1 MVEVKICGVCR
12 PEDARSAADAGAAWV
27 GVILAPERTRTR
39 TIAEAAAIFAAST
52 ARRVGVFVD
61 PPIQRVIDAV
71 RDLALD
77 AVQLHGDE
85 SIDQIRRIQAAVACE
100 IWKAIR
106 VKHEAD
112 LARGVD
118 LYRGHVAAILLDGWA
133 PDAHGG
139 AGVSFDW
146 KAVAGA
152 GLAGMIAGSG
162 ALGMI
167 TGSGELGMTA
177 GSGELAH
184 APRPG
189 ARTSAEPDTPAG
201 PRLIVAGGL
210 TPDNVAAAVAV
221 LHPAVVDVSSGV
233 EVAPGRKSP
242 EKIHA
247 FVAAARGNGNSP

>member
-27 GVILAPERTRTR
+27 GVILAPDRTRTR
-39 TIAEAAAIFAAST
+39 TITEAAAIFAAST

-61 PPIQRVIDAV
+61 PPLQRVIDAV
-71 RDLALD
+71 RELALD

-85 SIDQIRRIQAAVACE
+85 SIDQVHRIRDGVACE

-106 VKHEAD
+106 VKDEAD
-112 LARGVD
+112 LTRGVG
-118 LYRGHVAAILLDGWA
+118 LYGGHVAAILLDGWS

-146 KAVAGA
+146 KAVAEA

-162 ALGMI
+162 
-167 TGSGELGMTA
+167 
-177 GSGELAH
+177 ELAH
-184 APRPG
+184 APEPAVG
-189 ARTSAEPDTPAG
+189 TSAVRDAPAVL
-201 PRLIVAGGL
+201 RLIVAGGL
-210 TPDNVAAAVAV
+210 TPGNVAEAVA
-221 LHPAVVDVSSGV
+221 LLNTAVVDVSSGV

-242 EKIHA
+242 GKIHA
-247 FVAAARGNGNSP
+247 FVAAARGNGDSS

>member
-27 GVILAPERTRTR
+27 GVILAPDRTRTR
-39 TIAEAAAIFAAST
+39 TITEAAAIFAAST

-61 PPIQRVIDAV
+61 PPFQRVIDAV

-85 SIDQIRRIQAAVACE
+85 SIDQIRRIRDGVACE

-106 VKHEAD
+106 VKHAAD
-112 LARGVD
+112 LTRGVG
-118 LYRGHVAAILLDGWA
+118 LYRGHVAAILLDGWS

-152 GLAGMIAGSG
+152 GMAGMI
-162 ALGMI
+162 
-167 TGSGELGMTA
+167 A

-184 APRPG
+184 ASEPAVG
-189 ARTSAEPDTPAG
+189 TSAVPDAPAG
-201 PRLIVAGGL
+201 LRLIVAGGL
-210 TPDNVAAAVAV
+210 TPGNVAAAVAL

-242 EKIHA
+242 GKIHA
-247 FVAAARGNGNSP
+247 FVAAARGNGNSL

>member
-27 GVILAPERTRTR
+27 GVILAPDRTRTR
-39 TIAEAAAIFAAST
+39 TITEAAAIFAAST

-61 PPIQRVIDAV
+61 APLQRVIDAV

-85 SIDQIRRIQAAVACE
+85 SIDQIRRIRDGVACE

-106 VKHEAD
+106 VKHAAD
-112 LARGVD
+112 LTRGVG
-118 LYRGHVAAILLDGWA
+118 LYRGHVAAILLDGWS

-152 GLAGMIAGSG
+152 GMAGMID
-162 ALGMI
+162 
-167 TGSGELGMTA
+167 GSGELGMIV

-184 APRPG
+184 ASVG
-189 ARTSAEPDTPAG
+189 TSAVPDAPAG
-201 PRLIVAGGL
+201 LRLIVAGGL
-210 TPDNVAAAVAV
+210 TPGNVAAAVAL

-242 EKIHA
+242 GKIHA

>member
-27 GVILAPERTRTR
+27 GVILAPDRTRTR
-39 TIAEAAAIFAAST
+39 TTTEAAAIFGAST

-61 PPIQRVIDAV
+61 PPLERVIDAV
-71 RDLALD
+71 RELSLD

-85 SIDQIRRIQAAVACE
+85 SVDQVRRIRDGVACE

-112 LARGVD
+112 LTRGVG
-118 LYRGHVAAILLDGWA
+118 LYRGHVAAILLDGWS

-139 AGVSFDW
+139 AGVRFDW
-146 KAVAGA
+146 KAVAEA

-162 ALGMI
+162 
-167 TGSGELGMTA
+167 EV
-177 GSGELAH
+177 AH
-184 APRPG
+184 APQP
-189 ARTSAEPDTPAG
+189 AAWTSAVPDAPPG
-201 PRLIVAGGL
+201 LRLIVAGGL

-233 EVAPGRKSP
+233 EVSPGRKSP

>member
-27 GVILAPERTRTR
+27 GVILAPDRTRTR
-39 TIAEAAAIFAAST
+39 TITEAAAIFAAST

-61 PPIQRVIDAV
+61 SPLQRVIDAV

-85 SIDQIRRIQAAVACE
+85 SIDQIRRIRDGVACE

-106 VKHEAD
+106 VKHAAD
-112 LARGVD
+112 VTRGVS
-118 LYRGHVAAILLDGWA
+118 LYRGHVAAILLDGWS

-146 KAVAGA
+146 KAVAVPDARA
-152 GLAGMIAGSG
+152 GL
-162 ALGMI
+162 
-167 TGSGELGMTA
+167 
-177 GSGELAH
+177 
-184 APRPG
+184 
-189 ARTSAEPDTPAG
+189 
-201 PRLIVAGGL
+201 RLIVAGGL
-210 TPDNVAAAVAV
+210 TPGNVAAAVAL

-233 EVAPGRKSP
+233 EDAPGRKSP
-242 EKIHA
+242 GKIHA

>member
-27 GVILAPERTRTR
+27 GVILAPDRTRTR
-39 TIAEAAAIFAAST
+39 TITEAAAIFAAST

-61 PPIQRVIDAV
+61 APLQRVIDAV

-85 SIDQIRRIQAAVACE
+85 SIDQIRRIRDGVACE

-106 VKHEAD
+106 VKHAAD
-112 LARGVD
+112 LTRGVG
-118 LYRGHVAAILLDGWA
+118 LYRGHVAAILLDGWS

-146 KAVAGA
+146 KAVAVPDARA
-152 GLAGMIAGSG
+152 GL
-162 ALGMI
+162 
-167 TGSGELGMTA
+167 
-177 GSGELAH
+177 
-184 APRPG
+184 
-189 ARTSAEPDTPAG
+189 
-201 PRLIVAGGL
+201 RLIVAGGL
-210 TPDNVAAAVAV
+210 TPGNVAAAVAL

-247 FVAAARGNGNSP
+247 FVTAARGNGNSP

>member
-27 GVILAPERTRTR
+27 GVILAPDRTRTR
-39 TIAEAAAIFAAST
+39 TITEAAAIFAAST

-61 PPIQRVIDAV
+61 APLQRVIDAV

-85 SIDQIRRIQAAVACE
+85 SIDQIRRIRDGVACE

-106 VKHEAD
+106 VKHAAD
-112 LARGVD
+112 LTRGVG
-118 LYRGHVAAILLDGWA
+118 LYRGHVAAILLDGWS

-152 GLAGMIAGSG
+152 GMAGMIAGSG
-162 ALGMI
+162 ELGMI
-167 TGSGELGMTA
+167 A

-184 APRPG
+184 ASEPAVG
-189 ARTSAEPDTPAG
+189 TSAVPDAPAG
-201 PRLIVAGGL
+201 LRLIVAGGL
-210 TPDNVAAAVAV
+210 TPGNVAAAVAL

-242 EKIHA
+242 GKIHA

>member
-27 GVILAPERTRTR
+27 GVILAPDRTRTR
-39 TIAEAAAIFAAST
+39 TITEAAAIFAASP

-61 PPIQRVIDAV
+61 PPHQRVIDAV
-71 RDLALD
+71 RDLSLD

-85 SIDQIRRIQAAVACE
+85 SIDEVRRIRDGVACE

-112 LARGVD
+112 LTRGVG
-118 LYRGHVAAILLDGWA
+118 LYRAHVAAILLDGWS

-146 KAVAGA
+146 KAVAEA
-152 GLAGMIAGSG
+152 GMAGMIARSRDV
-162 ALGMI
+162 
-167 TGSGELGMTA
+167 
-177 GSGELAH
+177 AH
-184 APRPG
+184 ALQA
-189 ARTSAEPDTPAG
+189 ARTSAVPAAPAG
-201 PRLIVAGGL
+201 LRLIVAGGL
-210 TPDNVAAAVAV
+210 TPGNVAAAVAL

-242 EKIHA
+242 EKIQA
-247 FVAAARGNGNSP
+247 FVAAARGNGEGP